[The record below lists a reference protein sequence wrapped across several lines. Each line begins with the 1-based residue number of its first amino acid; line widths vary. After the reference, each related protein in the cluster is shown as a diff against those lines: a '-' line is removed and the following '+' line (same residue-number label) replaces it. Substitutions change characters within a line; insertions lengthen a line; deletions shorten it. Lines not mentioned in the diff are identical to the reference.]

1 MSVKTQGTMLY
12 VIDPTDGSALEV
24 ECVVNFDGLD
34 VTREQIETTCLS
46 SDTRTYVSGLGTPG
60 TASFTIN
67 ANPNSASHVRL
78 HQLYLA
84 GNDLTFAV
92 GWSDGTAAPTTMANS
107 AGEFEFVLPTTRTW
121 IEFEGFIN
129 SFPFSFAQ
137 NTVVTSTI
145 GVQVSGSPVWVQKA

>member
-12 VIDPTDGSALEV
+12 VIDPIDGSALEV

-67 ANPNSASHVRL
+67 ADPNSASHVRL

-92 GWSDGTAAPTTMANS
+92 GWSDGVTAPTTVANS
-107 AGEFEFVLPTTRTW
+107 AGAFEFVLPATRTW
-121 IEFEGFIN
+121 IEFDGFIN